1 MMISRRLALA
11 TALALP
17 FVSLLSRAVGAGA
30 VVSSGMTPIPQVFT
44 RKGLALSGYDAVAYF
59 SDGRPVPGTP
69 AYRLKWRGAIWQFAS
84 AEHRQA
90 FEMNPEAYAPQFGG
104 YCAYTV
110 AEGRPRKAEPDLWTI
125 HAGRL
130 YLNFDPTLQKLWR
143 QDMTRYIAAAE
154 QKWSQID
161 KG

>member
-11 TALALP
+11 SALALP
-17 FVSLLSRAVGAGA
+17 FASLLSRAAAAGA
-30 VVSSGMTPIPQVFT
+30 AVSTEVMPIPQVFT
-44 RKGLALSGYDAVAYF
+44 SKGLALGGYDAVAYF
-59 SDGRPVPGTP
+59 SDGLPVPGTP
-69 AYRLKWRGAIWQFAS
+69 AHRLKWRGAVWQFAS

-90 FEMNPEAYAPQFGG
+90 FEMNPKAYAPQFGG

-130 YLNFDPTLQKLWR
+130 YLNHDATLQMLWR
-143 QDMTRYIAAAE
+143 QDMARYISTAE
-154 QKWSQID
+154 KNWARIQK
-161 KG
+161 G

>member
-1 MMISRRLALA
+1 MMITRRLALSS
-11 TALALP
+11 ALALP
-17 FVSLLSRAVGAGA
+17 VVSLLSRTAGAGA
-30 VVSSGMTPIPQVFT
+30 VVAAIPQVYT
-44 RKGLALSGYDAVAYF
+44 REGLAVSGYDSVAYF
-59 SDGRPVPGTP
+59 RDGRLVPGISG
-69 AYRLKWRGAIWQFAS
+69 YRLKWRGAVWQFAS

-90 FEMNPEAYAPQFGG
+90 FEMDPKAYAPQFGG

-130 YLNFDPTLQKLWR
+130 YLNHDATLQKLWR
-143 QDMTRYIAAAE
+143 QDMERYIAAAE
-154 QKWSQID
+154 KNWAQIE

>member
-1 MMISRRLALA
+1 MISRRLAVA
-11 TALALP
+11 SALALP
-17 FVSLLSRAVGAGA
+17 VASLLSRAAGAGA
-30 VVSSGMTPIPQVFT
+30 AVSTGMMPIPPVFT

-59 SDGRPVPGTP
+59 SDGGPIVGRSEH
-69 AYRLKWRGAIWQFAS
+69 RLKWRGAIWQFAS

-90 FEMNPEAYAPQFGG
+90 FEMDPNAYAPQFGG

-130 YLNFDPTLQKLWR
+130 YLNYDATLQKLWR
-143 QDMTRYIAAAE
+143 QDMTRYVAE
-154 QKWSQID
+154 AEKNWALIQK
-161 KG
+161 G